1 MTTALML
8 IDLQRIFA
16 EPQSPW
22 AAPDFDSAADSCRRL
37 LAGWHGPVAVTRFV
51 LPEQIMGAWQP
62 YYRDWPF
69 ATDPANSALYDL
81 VDGVDTTG
89 AVAIDRPKFGKWDAA
104 TAAALPGVTELVV
117 GGVSTDCC
125 VLATALAA
133 ADDGIQVTIATD
145 ACAGA
150 TAADHQRALEA
161 MALFAPMIRQSTV
174 QEILER

>member
-1 MTTALML
+1 MTRALVL

-22 AAPDFDSAADSCRRL
+22 AAPNFGSALDGCRRL
-37 LAGWHGPVAVTRFV
+37 RSHWQGPVVLTRFV
-51 LPEQIMGAWQP
+51 LPEQIQGAWQP
-62 YYRDWPF
+62 YYQDWPF
-69 ATDPANSALYDL
+69 ATDPANSSLYDL
-81 VDGVDTTG
+81 VEGIDTTD
-89 AVAIDRPKFGKWDAA
+89 VVRIDRPKFGKWDPA

-133 ADDGIQVTIATD
+133 ADDGIGVTVATD

-150 TAADHQRALEA
+150 TAQDHQRALEA
-161 MALFAPMIRQSTV
+161 MALFAPMIRQASV
-174 QEILER
+174 QEILAR

>member
-22 AAPDFDSAADSCRRL
+22 AAADFDSAVDGCRRL
-37 LAGWHGPVAVTRFV
+37 RAGWHGPVVVTRFV
-51 LPEQIMGAWQP
+51 LPEQIKGAWQP

-81 VDGVDTTG
+81 VDGIDTTD
-89 AVAIDRPKFGKWDAA
+89 AVLVDRPKFGKWDAG
-104 TAAALPGVTELVV
+104 TAATLPDVTELVL

-150 TAADHQRALEA
+150 TAADHQRALDA
-161 MALFAPMIRQSTV
+161 MTLFAPMIRLATV
-174 QEILER
+174 PEILAR